1 MNMYLKN
8 SQKSAHVRAI
18 IEEAIDIL
26 SVMGIPIIE
35 QTERRRERMAMAF
48 LAVAGVTGSW
58 KEVQGLK
65 EKRILK
71 TRDIIS
77 FINEHFEE
85 NISSGSY
92 DDIRRKDLKLLVL
105 AGLIVNSADNPNA
118 ATNDPTRGYSLEPHF
133 KDLIIDYK
141 TSHWE
146 IKQQKYVANQI
157 SLKTRLSRTRNIEK
171 VPVTLPN
178 GKLLELS
185 AGQHNIL
192 QKQIIEE
199 FLPRFAQGCQIL
211 YIGDTSNKM
220 LLRDEKTL
228 TTLNV
233 YMGLHDELPDIIAYN
248 TSKNWLYLIE
258 AVHSSGA
265 INEVRLLELKELTK
279 NCTADIIYVTTF
291 LNKKEFKKWIIEI
304 AWETEVW
311 IADNPDHLI
320 HFDGHKF
327 LGPY

>member
-1 MNMYLKN
+1 
-8 SQKSAHVRAI
+8 
-18 IEEAIDIL
+18 
-26 SVMGIPIIE
+26 
-35 QTERRRERMAMAF
+35 MAMAF
-48 LAVAGVTGSW
+48 LAVAGVTSSW
-58 KEVQGLK
+58 KEAQGLK
-65 EKRILK
+65 EKRTLK

-105 AGLIVNSADNPNA
+105 AGFIVNSADNPNA

-133 KDLIIDYK
+133 KDLIIHYK
-141 TSHWE
+141 TSHWK
-146 IKQQKYVANQI
+146 IKQQKYVANQV
-157 SLKTRLSRTRNIEK
+157 SLKTRLTRTRNIEK

-220 LLRDEKTL
+220 LFIDDKTL

-233 YMGLHDELPDIIAYN
+233 SIKLHDELPDIITYN

-258 AVHSSGA
+258 AVLSSGA
-265 INEVRLLELKELTK
+265 INEVRLLELLTK

-291 LNKKEFKKWIIEI
+291 MNKKEFKKWIIEI

>member
-1 MNMYLKN
+1 MNMSLKN
-8 SQKSAHVRAI
+8 SHKSAHVRAI

-35 QTERRRERMAMAF
+35 QTERRRERIAMAF

-58 KEVQGLK
+58 KKVQGLK
-65 EKRILK
+65 EKRTLK

-133 KDLIIDYK
+133 KDLIIHYK

-220 LLRDEKTL
+220 LLIDEPIL
-228 TTLNV
+228 TKLNV
-233 YMGLHDELPDIIAYN
+233 SIGLHDELPDIITYK

-291 LNKKEFKKWIIEI
+291 LHKKEFKKWIIEI

>member
-1 MNMYLKN
+1 MSLKN
-8 SQKSAHVRAI
+8 SHKSAHVRAI

-26 SVMGIPIIE
+26 AVMGIPILE
-35 QTERRRERMAMAF
+35 QTERRTERMAMAF
-48 LAVAGVTGSW
+48 LAVAGVTSSW
-58 KEVQGLK
+58 KEAQGLK
-65 EKRILK
+65 EKRTLK

-118 ATNDPTRGYSLEPHF
+118 ATNDPTRGYSLEPLF
-133 KDLIIDYK
+133 KNLIIHYK
-141 TSHWE
+141 TNHWE
-146 IKQQKYVANQI
+146 VKQQKYVANQV
-157 SLKTRLSRTRNIEK
+157 SLKARLTRTRNIEK

-199 FLPRFAQGCQIL
+199 FLPRFAQGCQVL

-220 LLRDEKTL
+220 LFRDEKTL
-228 TTLNV
+228 TILNISI
-233 YMGLHDELPDIIAYN
+233 GLHDELPDIIAYN

-258 AVHSSGA
+258 AVHSAGV
-265 INEVRLLELKELTK
+265 IGEVRLLELKELTK
-279 NCTADIIYVTTF
+279 NCAADVIYVTTF